1 MSGTIEPG
9 FERFL
14 VEDVILTLGNLRGTL
29 AWVLHSEA
37 GDGTTRQRAWLE
49 RIDNPDQM
57 ISVQMRRASLLARQ
71 GKLDEARALEELN
84 PMGGDASQLPPAP
97 NAPQP

>member
-49 RIDNPDQM
+49 RIDRQIETLEERARHVFRLMPPEATGHPSETEDLGPALHPVFR
-57 ISVQMRRASLLARQ
+57 SRRAAY
-71 GKLDEARALEELN
+71 
-84 PMGGDASQLPPAP
+84 P
-97 NAPQP
+97 